1 MKKLHV
7 KKLNSIKYHVS
18 EYGYIP
24 LSQYKEYYHL
34 KSLRKIIKLKN
45 ENRTLCAKRN
55 NLKHEIF
62 EKSQSNGWFI
72 AIALLV
78 NDVAELSEQI
88 GKNSHKIRKLRA
100 DYCKYSH
107 KWVDSKLT
115 KQIPKDIPY

>member
-45 ENRTLCAKRN
+45 ENRILCTKRS
-55 NLKHEIF
+55 NLKCEIF

-72 AIALLV
+72 AISLLV
-78 NDVAELSEQI
+78 NDVAELSEKI

-100 DYCKYSH
+100 SYCKYSQ
-107 KWVDSKLT
+107 KWIDSKLT
-115 KQIPKDIPY
+115 NQTPKDIPY